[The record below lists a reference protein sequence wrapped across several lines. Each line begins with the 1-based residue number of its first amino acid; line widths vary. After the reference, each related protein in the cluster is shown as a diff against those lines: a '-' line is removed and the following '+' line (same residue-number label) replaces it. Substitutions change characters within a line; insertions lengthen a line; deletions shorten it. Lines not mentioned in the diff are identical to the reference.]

1 MPDIGQEIREEHE
14 KLTALMRQ
22 LQEEIATFCS
32 SWASLREGLRAFKDH
47 LRRHFELEEEGG
59 FMEEVLR
66 RWPHATPQVEAL
78 RAEHERL
85 LQETE
90 ALLQVSRHVAED
102 QPIDAWAAACGR
114 LLSAIQEHEWRENR
128 LIQEVFCLDVGGGD

>member
-1 MPDIGQEIREEHE
+1 MLDVGREIREEHE
-14 KLTALMRQ
+14 RLASLLRR
-22 LQEEIATFCS
+22 LQEDVAAFCS
-32 SWASLREGLRAFKDH
+32 SWASLREELRVFKDH

-66 RWPHATPQVEAL
+66 RWPHATSRVEAL

-85 LQETE
+85 LRE
-90 ALLQVSRHVAED
+90 AED
-102 QPIDAWAAACGR
+102 LLEASGRATEGQPMDAWAATCHR
-114 LLSAIQEHEWRENR
+114 FLSAIREHEWRENR